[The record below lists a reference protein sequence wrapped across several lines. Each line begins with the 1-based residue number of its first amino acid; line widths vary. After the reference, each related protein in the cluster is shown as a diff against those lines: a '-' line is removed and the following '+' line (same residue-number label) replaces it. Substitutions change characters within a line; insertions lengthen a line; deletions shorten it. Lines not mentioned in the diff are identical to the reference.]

1 MKQLLTFAVILL
13 AGFTQ
18 VFGSTITVSGYITS
32 NQTWTSNNTYRLS
45 GFVYV
50 NNNATLTIQPGTLIL
65 GEKST
70 KGALIIT
77 RGAKLIA
84 DGLPC
89 QPIVFTSEQPVGSRT
104 YGDWG
109 GIIILGK
116 ASINQPGGE
125 AIIEGGVDDGEGN
138 ATYGGGLTPDDNDNS
153 GILRYVR
160 IEFPGIAFQ
169 PNNEINGLTMGGV
182 GAGTTVDYVQVSY
195 SGDDSYEWFGGT
207 VNCKHLIAIRAIDD
221 DFDTDNGF
229 RGKIQ
234 YGVTLRDPNV
244 ADISGSNGF
253 ESDNDATG
261 TANTP
266 GTLPVF
272 SNMTI
277 IGPLETLA
285 SSFNANFKR
294 GEHVRRNSSLSV
306 YNSLIMGWPV
316 GLLIDGTSTEANA
329 AANNLQFQNNYL
341 SGNTTNLAVNAGSTF
356 DINSYFISQGG
367 NATYVNNSSINLI
380 DAFNLTNPNF
390 LPQAGSPALSGA
402 SFSNSRL
409 TNPFFTSDSYVGA
422 FGSSDWTKVWANFDP
437 NNTVYAT
444 SVAINLA
451 PTLTSVITKA
461 TCPNTGAIDLS
472 VSGGVAPFTYSWSNG
487 ATTQDITGLSPATY
501 TVTVSSGSCSK
512 SASYVVAT
520 TKIPKPTNVTINDK
534 TACSMNMTWNAVD
547 VAESYKLRYRVTGVT
562 DWTNI
567 PGFIFGTSFTFHA
580 LVPNTS
586 YDLSIA
592 TVCPGGGK
600 SKYVQKTESTTN
612 GCAQPLNPTAESIT
626 STTARLSWKG
636 TCNATTYNLQYRKT
650 GTITWT
656 TVNTAATSVVIS
668 GLTANTSY
676 DYRVRSECGGG
687 NNSSYTAILT
697 FTTTLR
703 LGMEA
708 EELAV
713 KGINIFPNP
722 AKDNV
727 SIEITSSTSKVINIT
742 LVNSLGQVVDR
753 MDNVTVDGTITRL
766 IDLKKMNSGMYYVNI
781 YDGKDVLSHQLV
793 ITK

>member
-1 MKQLLTFAVILL
+1 MKKLLTFAAILL
-13 AGFTQ
+13 VGLTQ
-18 VFGSTITVSGYITS
+18 AFGSIITVSGYITT

-70 KGALIIT
+70 KGTLIIT

-125 AIIEGGVDDGEGN
+125 AIIEGGVDDGDGN

-207 VNCKHLIAIRAIDD
+207 VNCKHLIAIRALDD

-244 ADISGSNGF
+244 ADVSGSNGF

-261 TANTP
+261 TTNTP

-277 IGPLETLA
+277 LGPLATLA
-285 SSFNANFKR
+285 STFNANFKR
-294 GEHVRRNSSLSV
+294 GEHVRRNSSCSV

-329 AANNLQFQNNYL
+329 SANTLQFQNNYL
-341 SGNTTNLAVNAGSTF
+341 AGNTTNLAVNAGSTF
-356 DINSYFISQGG
+356 DINSYFTSQGG
-367 NATYVNNSSINLI
+367 NATYVNNSSINLV

-390 LPQAGSPALSGA
+390 LPQSGSPALSGA
-402 SFSNSRL
+402 SFSNARL
-409 TNPFFTSDSYVGA
+409 TDPFFTSGSFVGA
-422 FGSSDWTKVWANFDP
+422 FGATDWTKIWANFDP
-437 NNTVYAT
+437 NNTTY
-444 SVAINLA
+444 SGAINLA
-451 PTLTSVITKA
+451 PTLTSVITKSS
-461 TCPNTGAIDLS
+461 CPSTGAVDLS
-472 VSGGVAPFTYSWSNG
+472 VSGGVAPFAYLWSNG
-487 ATTQDITGLSPATY
+487 ATTQDISGLAPATY

-512 SASYVVAT
+512 SASYVVASAN
-520 TKIPKPTNVTINDK
+520 IPKPTGVTINNK
-534 TACSMNMTWNAVD
+534 TACSMELSWNAVS
-547 VAESYKLRYRVTGVT
+547 VASGYKLRYRLTGT
-562 DWTNI
+562 TTWTNI
-567 PGFIFGTSFTFHA
+567 SGTITALTYKFTG
-580 LVPNTS
+580 LIPNTS
-586 YDLSIA
+586 YDLSVA
-592 TVCPGGGK
+592 TLCPGGTK
-600 SKYVQKTESTTN
+600 SSYVNKTDNTTN
-612 GCAQPLNPTAESIT
+612 GCAQPLNATAGNIT
-626 STTARLSWKG
+626 SSTAKISWTG
-636 TCNATTYNLQYRKT
+636 TCNAPTYNLQYRKT
-650 GTITWT
+650 TTITWT
-656 TVNTAATSVVIS
+656 SVNTAATNATIS
-668 GLTANTSY
+668 GLLANTSY
-676 DYRVRSECGGG
+676 DFRVRSECGGG
-687 NNSSYTAILT
+687 NNSAYTAIQT
-697 FTTTLR
+697 FTTSLR

-708 EELAV
+708 EELAI
-713 KGINIFPNP
+713 KGVNIYPNP

-727 SIEITSSTSKVINIT
+727 SIEITSGTSKIINIT
-742 LVNSLGQVVDR
+742 LVNSLGQMVDR
-753 MDNVTVDGTITRL
+753 MDNITVDGTFTRT
-766 IDLKKMNSGMYYVNI
+766 IDLQKMNSGIYYVNI

>member
-1 MKQLLTFAVILL
+1 MKKILTTAVLLIAVFSQAFSSI
-13 AGFTQ
+13 
-18 VFGSTITVSGYITS
+18 ITVSGYISS

-70 KGALIIT
+70 KGTLIIA

-89 QPIVFTSEQPVGSRT
+89 QPIVFTSEQPAGTRT

-138 ATYGGGLTPDDNDNS
+138 ATYGGGLSPDDNDNS

-182 GAGTTVDYVQVSY
+182 GAGTTIDYVMVSY

-207 VNCKHLIAIRAIDD
+207 VNCKHLIAYRGLDD

-234 YGVTLRDPNV
+234 YGVSLRDPNI
-244 ADISGSNGF
+244 ADVSGSNAF

-261 TANTP
+261 TTNSP

-272 SNMTI
+272 SNMTVL
-277 IGPLETLA
+277 GPLATL
-285 SSFNANFKR
+285 SSTFNANFKR
-294 GEHVRRNSSLSV
+294 GVHVRRNSSCSV
-306 YNSLIMGWPV
+306 YNSLVMGWPV
-316 GLLIDGTSTEANA
+316 GLLIDGISTETNA
-329 AANNLQFQNNYL
+329 TGNILQFQNNYL
-341 SGNTTNLAVNAGSTF
+341 AGNTTNLAVNAGSTF
-356 DINSYFISQGG
+356 DINSYFTSQGG
-367 NATYVNNSSINLI
+367 NATYVNNSSINLV

-390 LPQAGSPALSGA
+390 IPQAGSPALSGA
-402 SFSNSRL
+402 SFSNARL
-409 TNPFFTSDSYVGA
+409 TDPFFSGGSYVGA
-422 FGSSDWTKVWANFDP
+422 FGTTDWTKVWANFDP
-437 NNTVYAT
+437 QSTAYVG
-444 SVAINLA
+444 AINLA
-451 PTLTSVITKA
+451 PTLTAVITKS
-461 TCPNTGAIDLS
+461 TCPATGSIDLT
-472 VSGGVAPFTYSWSNG
+472 VAGGIAPFTYVWSSG
-487 ATTQDITGLSPATY
+487 ATTQDITALDAATY
-501 TVTVSSGSCSK
+501 TVTVSAGSCSK
-512 SASYVVAT
+512 SASYTVASAS
-520 TKIPKPTNVTINDK
+520 IPKPTNVTVNNK
-534 TACSMNMTWNAVD
+534 TACSMQLSWNAVS
-547 VAESYKLRYRVTGVT
+547 VASGYKLRYRLTGVT

-567 PGFIFGTSFTFHA
+567 SGTITALNYTFTG
-580 LVPNTS
+580 LLPNTS
-586 YDLSIA
+586 YDVSIA
-592 TVCPGGGK
+592 TVCPGGSK

-612 GCAQPLNPTAESIT
+612 GCAQPVSPVASNIT
-626 STTARLSWKG
+626 STTANISWVG
-636 TCNATTYNLQYRKT
+636 TCNAGTYNLQYRKT

-656 TVNTAATSVVIS
+656 SVNTAATNATIS

-697 FTTTLR
+697 FSTALR
-703 LGMEA
+703 LGMET
-708 EELAV
+708 EELAI

-722 AKDNV
+722 ASNNV
-727 SIEITSSTSKVINIT
+727 SIEITSATTKVINIT
-742 LVNSLGQVVDR
+742 LVNSLGQQVDHIA
-753 MDNVTVDGTITRL
+753 NILVDGTITHT
-766 IDLKKMNSGMYYVNI
+766 IDLQKMNSGIYYLNI

-793 ITK
+793 IAK

>member
-1 MKQLLTFAVILL
+1 MKKILTIIVLLL
-13 AGFTQ
+13 AGLSQAFS
-18 VFGSTITVSGYITS
+18 STITVSGYISS

-70 KGALIIT
+70 KGTLIIT

-89 QPIVFTSEQPVGSRT
+89 QPIVFTSEQPAGSRS

-182 GAGTTVDYVQVSY
+182 GAGTTIDYVQVSF

-207 VNCKHLIAIRAIDD
+207 VNCKHLVAIRALDD

-234 YGVTLRDPNV
+234 YGVSIRDPNV

-261 TANTP
+261 TTNTP

-272 SNMTI
+272 SNMTVL
-277 IGPLETLA
+277 GPLATL
-285 SSFNANFKR
+285 SSTFNANFKR
-294 GEHVRRNSSLSV
+294 GEHVRRNSSCSV

-329 AANNLQFQNNYL
+329 TANTLQFQHNYL
-341 SGNTTNLAVNAGSTF
+341 AGNTTNLAVNAGSTF
-356 DINSYFISQGG
+356 DINSYFTSQGG
-367 NATYVNNSSINLI
+367 NATYVNNSSINLV
-380 DAFNLTNPNF
+380 DPFNLTNPNF

-402 SFSNSRL
+402 SFSNTRL
-409 TNPFFTSDSYVGA
+409 TDPFFTSGNYVGA

-437 NNTVYAT
+437 QNTTY
-444 SVAINLA
+444 SSGINLA
-451 PTLTSVITKA
+451 PTLTSVITKS
-461 TCPNTGAIDLS
+461 TCPATGAIDLT
-472 VSGGVAPFTYSWSNG
+472 VSGGIAPFTYAWSNG
-487 ATTQDITGLSPATY
+487 ATTQDISALDAATY
-501 TVTVSSGSCSK
+501 TVTVSAGSCSK
-512 SASYVVAT
+512 SASYTVAST
-520 TKIPKPTNVTINDK
+520 NIPKPTNVTVNNK
-534 TACSMNMTWNAVD
+534 TACSMQLSWNAVS
-547 VAESYKLRYRVTGVT
+547 VASGYKLRYRLTGAT

-567 PGFIFGTSFTFHA
+567 PGTITA
-580 LVPNTS
+580 LNYTYSGLTPNTS
-586 YDLSIA
+586 YDVSIA
-592 TVCPGGGK
+592 TVCPGGAK

-612 GCAQPLNPTAESIT
+612 GCGQPASPAAGSIT
-626 STTARLSWKG
+626 STTANISWTG
-636 TCNATTYNLQYRKT
+636 TCNAVTYNLQYRKT

-656 TVNTAATSVVIS
+656 SVNTASTNATIS

-703 LGMEA
+703 LGMES

-713 KGINIFPNP
+713 KGINVFPNP

-727 SIEITSSTSKVINIT
+727 SVEITSATAKIVNIT
-742 LVNSLGQVVDR
+742 LVNALGQQVAA
-753 MDNVTVDGTITRL
+753 MDNITVDGTITRT
-766 IDLKKMNSGMYYVNI
+766 IDCRKLNSGIYYLNI
-781 YDGKDVLSHQLV
+781 YDGSDVLSHQIV
-793 ITK
+793 ITR